1 MCPDKPKPISAH
13 LEELRWR
20 IIKSGLAFILGAC
33 IAWWQVD
40 NIIGFLT
47 AAYPSIGVA
56 SLKLVFTG
64 VTDAFSSKFFVSL
77 VGGLILG
84 FPVIL
89 YQLVRFLAPGL
100 LGHERRTLYSYLPLA
115 IFLFLVGSGFATWP
129 LVPMA
134 RQFFMEFGQGMTPM
148 ITLSSFISFSMF
160 LIFGMGLIFLLPI
173 VVLAITSLGLVSPEW
188 LAKARKFIWLAI
200 FVAAAL
206 IAPNDGLSMIIIAVP
221 VLLLFEISL
230 AVSKAKWRK
239 KHHHVA

>member
-1 MCPDKPKPISAH
+1 MCPDKPKPLSEH

-20 IIKSGLAFILGAC
+20 IIKSGIVYIFCAC
-33 IAWWQVD
+33 IVWWQVD

-47 AAYPSIGVA
+47 AAYPSIGV
-56 SLKLVFTG
+56 SQLKLVFTG
-64 VTDAFSSKFFVSL
+64 VTDAFSSKFFVCL
-77 VGGLILG
+77 IGGLVLA

-89 YQLVRFLAPGL
+89 FQLVRFIAPGL
-100 LGHERRTLYSYLPLA
+100 LVKERKLLYSYLPLA
-115 IFLFLVGSGFATWP
+115 IILFLTGSGFATWP

-134 RQFFMEFGQGMTPM
+134 RQFFIEFGQGMTPM
-148 ITLSSFISFSMF
+148 ITLSSFISFSLF

-173 VVLAITSLGLVSPEW
+173 VVLAITSLGIVSPDW
-188 LAKARKFIWLAI
+188 LVKARKVIWIAI
-200 FVAAAL
+200 FIAAAA

-239 KHHHVA
+239 KHHPVA